1 MTTTTRTRLHL
12 IPATTLADELAYV
25 AGARHWW
32 SRAWRS
38 ARAAW
43 RCTWIARRARR
54 DELAVERVVDLL
66 NRAGQYD
73 LARAV
78 AVATD
83 PQRGGVS

>member
-1 MTTTTRTRLHL
+1 MTTTRLRL
-12 IPATTLADELAYV
+12 IPPATLADELAYV
-25 AGARHWW
+25 AGACHWW
-32 SRAWRS
+32 TRAWRS

-54 DELAVERVVDLL
+54 DERAVERVINLL
-66 NRAGQYD
+66 DAAGQYD